1 MTTTRDSVLQFGV
14 YLPNVAWVTPPPP
27 EELATY
33 AIEAEQGGFDSVWVE
48 DRLLHSEIE
57 MLEAITTLTFVAART
72 SKISLGIIGASLG
85 GRVFEYAAAGV
96 SMRTRVTRFN
106 NAIQFLRTAWGEE
119 QPSRPDLLTV
129 PMLPRPVQSHIPMW
143 LGGRVEAALGR
154 AGIIGDGWLASSTT
168 TPEAFRKGWETVSAH
183 AAAAGPCTADASEV
197 LLYPCRRL
205 YRASI
210 IAARNNPTE
219 VLRRAIRRSEPRDIR
234 ATRALHRT
242 GDKISRCRSSHA
254 HLRYGHARSSA
265 ARASSAGNSA
275 CATGPWSPTQIG
287 LPCSPVSQRGL
298 FVCELLYVEAYR
310 LFPCRSME
318 RIDRQG

>member
-1 MTTTRDSVLQFGV
+1 MTTTRDSALQFGV
-14 YLPNVAWVTPPPP
+14 YLPNVAWVTPPTP

-48 DRLLHSEIE
+48 DRLLHGEIE

-72 SKISLGIIGASLG
+72 SKISLGTSVLLLNLRNPLSLAKSLSTLDYLSNGRLIIGASLG
-85 GRVFEYAAAGV
+85 GRLFEYAAAGV

-183 AAAAGPCTADASEV
+183 AAAAGRDPSQLMPAKFCYIHVDDSTERALSRLETTLPKYYSAPYDAANLAIYGPPER
-197 LLYPCRRL
+197 C
-205 YRASI
+205 I
-210 IAARNNPTE
+210 EQAARFLDAGVRTLIFATVTPD
-219 VLRRAIRRSEPRDIR
+219 RAQLERVAQEILP
-234 ATRALHRT
+234 AL
-242 GDKISRCRSSHA
+242 
-254 HLRYGHARSSA
+254 
-265 ARASSAGNSA
+265 
-275 CATGPWSPTQIG
+275 Q
-287 LPCSPVSQRGL
+287 VRGA
-298 FVCELLYVEAYR
+298 LLK
-310 LFPCRSME
+310 
-318 RIDRQG
+318 

>member
-14 YLPNVAWVTPPPP
+14 YLPNVAWVTPPTP

-48 DRLLHSEIE
+48 DRLLHGEIE

-72 SKISLGIIGASLG
+72 SKISLGTSVLLLNLRNPLSLAKSLSTLDYLSNGRLIIGASLG
-85 GRVFEYAAAGV
+85 GRLFEYAAAGV

-106 NAIQFLRTAWGEE
+106 NAIQFLRIAWGEE

-168 TPEAFRKGWETVSAH
+168 TPEAFRKGWETVTAH
-183 AAAAGPCTADASEV
+183 AAAAGRDPAQLMPAKFCYIHVDDSAERALSRLETTLPKYYGAPYDAAN
-197 LLYPCRRL
+197 L
-205 YRASI
+205 
-210 IAARNNPTE
+210 
-219 VLRRAIRRSEPRDIR
+219 AIYGPPERCIEQ
-234 ATRALHRT
+234 ATRFLDAGVRTLIFATVTPDRAQLERVAQEILPALR
-242 GDKISRCRSSHA
+242 
-254 HLRYGHARSSA
+254 
-265 ARASSAGNSA
+265 
-275 CATGPWSPTQIG
+275 
-287 LPCSPVSQRGL
+287 VRGA
-298 FVCELLYVEAYR
+298 LLK
-310 LFPCRSME
+310 
-318 RIDRQG
+318 